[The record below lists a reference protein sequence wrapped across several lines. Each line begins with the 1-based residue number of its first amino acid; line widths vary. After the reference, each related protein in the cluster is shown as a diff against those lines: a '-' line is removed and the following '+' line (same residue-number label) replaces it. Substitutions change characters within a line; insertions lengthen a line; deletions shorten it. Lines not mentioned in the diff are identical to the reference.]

1 MRTSLMSFKNGLT
14 HLTITND
21 KRHKSNNI
29 KVIDLFKMNQE
40 EILRKN
46 LLGLQQKYMCTS
58 WIMIVKRKKKTEQR
72 DVG

>member
-1 MRTSLMSFKNGLT
+1 MGTSLMSFKNGLT

-40 EILRKN
+40 EILWKN
-46 LLGLQQKYMCTS
+46 LLGLQQKYMYTL
-58 WIMIVKRKKKTEQR
+58 WIMIMKGKQKKEQR
-72 DVG
+72 SVR

>member
-40 EILRKN
+40 EILWKN
-46 LLGLQQKYMCTS
+46 LLGLQQKYMYTL
-58 WIMIVKRKKKTEQR
+58 WIMIMKRKQEKEQR
-72 DVG
+72 SVA

>member
-1 MRTSLMSFKNGLT
+1 MGTSLMSFKNGLT

-40 EILRKN
+40 EILWKN
-46 LLGLQQKYMCTS
+46 LLGLQQKYMYTL
-58 WIMIVKRKKKTEQR
+58 WIMIMKRKQKKEQR
-72 DVG
+72 SVR